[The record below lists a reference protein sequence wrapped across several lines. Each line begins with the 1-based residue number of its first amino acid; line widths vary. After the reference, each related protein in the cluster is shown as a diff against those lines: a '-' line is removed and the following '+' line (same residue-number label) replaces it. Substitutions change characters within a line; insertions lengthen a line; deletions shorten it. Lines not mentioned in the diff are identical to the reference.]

1 MKPNFKGSS
10 LYELFAY
17 IGCFVCDEIRD
28 YFLAWRI
35 EPLRNDIAIR
45 EIKKQD
51 NEISVLGT
59 AIYSADQAI
68 LAAHAGCDYIAPYI
82 KRMERADLTP
92 YETIKAVRGYLDRE
106 ELPTKIMGAS
116 FESAE
121 QVIKI
126 LDAGAHT
133 VTISPEV
140 YREMAEKQIANN
152 AITVFNEDALSLR

>member
-1 MKPNFKGSS
+1 
-10 LYELFAY
+10 
-17 IGCFVCDEIRD
+17 
-28 YFLAWRI
+28 
-35 EPLRNDIAIR
+35 
-45 EIKKQD
+45 
-51 NEISVLGT
+51 
-59 AIYSADQAI
+59 
-68 LAAHAGCDYIAPYI
+68 
-82 KRMERADLTP
+82 MERADLTP